1 MLVALETACH
11 ARPPLEILE
20 IDIRIASSE
29 GGNSIS
35 TKALVDTGATFTVLP
50 ENLANQLGLKPI
62 GEKVKVPTAKG
73 PDELELAHALLEING
88 RKRIM
93 PVLISKHVDRTLLG
107 VITLEAMQLR
117 VNPLT
122 WELEEHPALLY

>member
-1 MLVALETACH
+1 MGHIEV
-11 ARPPLEILE
+11 
-20 IDIRIASSE
+20 DIRVSSSD
-29 GGNSIS
+29 GGNFIS

-50 ENLANQLGLKPI
+50 ENLANQLGVKPI
-62 GEKVKVPTAKG
+62 GEKVKVSTAKG
-73 PDELELAHALLEING
+73 PDELDLAHALLEING